1 MSSPEHGQ
9 NVEVNDQMSA
19 ATQDD
24 QQPHIHTQNSPTQ
37 TPIVVNPADVSIGG
51 TNPFKTGN
59 TFYSKQGSVMATPA
73 NMQVSIVTQEDRE
86 RYQKEIDL
94 ARSKIVFPDN
104 PCLFTAGV
112 KIQSHNY
119 KMAQRVSKMSNS
131 KTTTKRRG
139 SRSTQ

>member
-9 NVEVNDQMSA
+9 NVEVNDQMSI

-37 TPIVVNPADVSIGG
+37 TPIIVNPADVSIGG
-51 TNPFKTGN
+51 TNPFTGN

-73 NMQVSIVTQEDRE
+73 NVQVSIVTQEDKE
-86 RYQKEIDL
+86 RYQKKIDL

-119 KMAQRVSKMSNS
+119 KMAQRLSKMSNS
-131 KTTTKRRG
+131 KRRG
-139 SRSTQ
+139 SRSTQQTPA